1 MNAFLKTSLSKD
13 NIALPAFVVNPFS
26 SLFDRVVTF
35 SRKDIRHQNLSSL
48 YINLRDF
55 FTGLARGRA
64 EVKDIFLV
72 YEFLYHLQSSLP
84 EVKTDE
90 CVETLHIVLSQSS
103 GGKNLN
109 SLPKDIH
116 FIWLGPLAPGTLDF
130 AKFWK
135 KINPGYT
142 VHLWTDKR
150 ILSAGI
156 NGRMRNKKGGV
167 ISESGIITAFRT
179 ASYHYLPPPYSR
191 QRPSGISLMAATSCP
206 VVVSEISG
214 ESSVTGTPDVI
225 MTHDVSEIFNQIFSR
240 PFLKIYMFEVFFRK
254 NLAAASDIF
263 RMLLLYSRGGIY
275 VDTDTLPGLI
285 HFSERFKTDAYSHL
299 PVKDYDS
306 REKLD
311 VGMTNES
318 LSLLQNGGDFCHTD
332 FADDN
337 YRFFL
342 SVKKQLI
349 RCTDIGCHPFF
360 YTLDDVQI
368 PDGNFLIARDHSR
381 ERVFFSNFI
390 ASTARNAFTEN
401 ALYMLKRNYEKLGLS
416 ALLDRA
422 LKKPVLSEDFTEY
435 FYDGYLNN
443 SLKTLYISGPGV
455 LIHAGLMFLMQRY
468 DLPPDFDRNVLLS
481 ILWNTWGTSQHSIN
495 NATGF
500 KSTWRD
506 K

>member
-1 MNAFLKTSLSKD
+1 MNSFLKKFLSKD
-13 NIALPAFVVNPFS
+13 NIALPVFLVGPFS
-26 SLFDRVVTF
+26 SLFDDVSKF
-35 SRKDIRHQNLSSL
+35 SQEEVRQQNLHSL

-55 FTGLARGRA
+55 FCGLSQVRPG
-64 EVKDIFLV
+64 VKDIFLIK
-72 YEFLYHLQSSLP
+72 EFIHNLQHSLP
-84 EVKTDE
+84 EVKTDK
-90 CVETLHIVLSQSS
+90 CVEALDILLNQSVCE
-103 GGKNLN
+103 KTLN

-116 FIWLGPLAPGTLDF
+116 FVWLGPLAPDTLDF

-156 NGRMRNKKGGV
+156 HGRMRKKKGGV
-167 ISESGIITAFRT
+167 ISEAEVHSAFRS
-179 ASYHYLPPPYSR
+179 ASYLYLPPPYSR
-191 QRPSGISLMAATSCP
+191 KKPPKPDFMSATFSP
-206 VVVSEISG
+206 VVSPAPPEG
-214 ESSVTGTPDVI
+214 SSLTGSADVI
-225 MTHDVSEIFNQIFSR
+225 MTHDVSEIFNQLFSR
-240 PFLKIYMFEVFFRK
+240 PFLKIYTFEVFCRK

-263 RMLLLYSRGGIY
+263 RMLLLYSRGGFY

-285 HFSERFKTDAYSHL
+285 HYSERFKTEAYSHL

-337 YRFFL
+337 YSFFL
-342 SVKKQLI
+342 SVKKRLI
-349 RCTDIGCHPFF
+349 RSKGIGCHPFF
-360 YTLDDVQI
+360 YPLDDVQI
-368 PDGNFLIARDHSR
+368 PDGNFLIARDHTR
-381 ERVFFSNFI
+381 ESVFYSNFI
-390 ASTARNAFTEN
+390 VSSARNAFTEN
-401 ALYMLKRNYEKLGLS
+401 ALFLLRRNYQKLGLS
-416 ALLDRA
+416 ALLDRTS
-422 LKKPVLSEDFTEY
+422 KKNVLSEDFAEY

-455 LIHAGLMFLMQRY
+455 LIHAGLMYLIQRY
-468 DLPPDFDRNVLLS
+468 DLPSDFDRHVLLG
-481 ILWNTWGTSQHSIN
+481 IFWKTWGTSQHSIN